1 MRSVSKFEIR
11 NSKLP
16 LPLYL
21 LLGPEE
27 YLKEERLTQLEE
39 SLISPSERTMN
50 RDVFWGENLAPGALH
65 QALETIPCMSERR
78 VVILRR
84 CEDLEAEN
92 VLVIKRWLAKGASS
106 TTLILLSRE
115 EKLGRELMEAA
126 EAAWG
131 RVLPFRERSFEEAS
145 RWIQEYAQKLERK
158 LSAEAAHFIVGETGK
173 DIMRLVSEMDKLSL
187 AGDEAEIPLEMAQR
201 IIGHL
206 HTSRLPALAEAS
218 TLGRP
223 DCMDRFQEA
232 IEAREVPVHVVAYI
246 IGHMRRLLRARLL
259 QRTQLVENLR
269 MLLWADEALKTSQMP
284 AEAVLSLLG
293 LGFCRG
299 EKRLELARPS

>member
-1 MRSVSKFEIR
+1 MPSSI
-11 NSKLP
+11 S
-16 LPLYL
+16 LYL

-27 YLKEERLTQLEE
+27 YLKEERLTHLEE

-50 RDVFWGENLAPGALH
+50 RDVFWGETVTPETLT
-65 QALETIPCMSERR
+65 QALETIPWMSERR

-92 VLVIKRWLAKGASS
+92 VLVIKRWLAAGTSS

-126 EAAWG
+126 EAARS

-145 RWIQEYAQKLERK
+145 RWIQEYAHARGKR

-173 DIMRLVSEMDKLSL
+173 DLMRLASEMDKLSL
-187 AGDEAEIPLEMAQR
+187 AEIETASSNKEEAEIPLEMAER
-201 IIGHL
+201 ILGHL

-218 TLGRP
+218 TLGR
-223 DCMDRFQEA
+223 DECMDRFQEA

-299 EKRLELARPS
+299 EKRLDLARPS